1 MEPTFNVAICGGG
14 NLCHGSIA
22 AIGHF
27 NPHYKINVLSRRPNV
42 WKKEITGFTAKSAW
56 ESKGNLV
63 GRINKVSDNAKDVIP
78 GADIILITS
87 PAHTKVEIL
96 K

>member
-1 MEPTFNVAICGGG
+1 MEPSFTVAVCGGG
-14 NLCHGSIA
+14 NLCHGSVA

-42 WKKEITGFTAKSAW
+42 WKSSITGYTAKSAW
-56 ESKGNLV
+56 ESKGNIT
-63 GRINKVSDNAKDVIP
+63 GRINKVSDAAKDVVP
-78 GADIILITS
+78 DADIIIITS
-87 PAHTKVEIL
+87 PAHTKNEIL